1 MDNKEETKRDESFIH
16 NNAVLIDGKR
26 INLAGESLTQEKLI
40 TFEGLDGLTEKE
52 AEEIIYSLNTYC
64 SIIYDFLMQ
73 DYTTENITPQN
84 NLQAMW

>member
-1 MDNKEETKRDESFIH
+1 MDSQEETKKDEAFIH
-16 NNAVLIDGKR
+16 TNTVLIDEKR
-26 INLAGESLTQEKLI
+26 INPACESLTQEKLI

-73 DYTTENITPQN
+73 DYHTENITPQN
-84 NLQAMW
+84 KAA